1 MKARLILPGLL
12 LLVLLAAACTPA
24 PNLRNEKFLKDSSLI
39 ESSED
44 CEAPCW
50 RGITPG
56 VTTWSDALTI
66 LEDAPDLENPETQTV
81 ENSPVVGAQWKP
93 VDGDPCCQM
102 VSEDG
107 EVVSSLF
114 IQLAP
119 NQTMSQLIEA
129 QGEPTYVLGT
139 PGTDDQAI
147 LNLFY
152 PDKGMVVFAFV
163 TGAAN
168 GELTESSEII
178 GVFYTTLERM
188 DLTVK
193 LSNLYAWDGYRPF
206 SAYAPD
212 NPDVQ
217 YAVTQSVTL
226 TPTPTPGQ

>member
-12 LLVLLAAACTPA
+12 FLVLLAAACLPA
-24 PNLRNEKFLKDSSLI
+24 PNLRNEKFLKDSSLV

-44 CEAPCW
+44 CQAPCW

-81 ENSPVVGAQWKP
+81 ENSPVLGAQWKS
-93 VDGDPCCQM
+93 VGGDPCCQM

-107 EVVSSLF
+107 KVVSSLF
-114 IQLAP
+114 LQLAP
-119 NQTMSQLIEA
+119 NQTMGQLIEA
-129 QGEPTYVLGT
+129 QGEPAYVLGT

-163 TGAAN
+163 AGAAK

-188 DLTVK
+188 DLTIK
-193 LSNLYAWDGYRPF
+193 LSNLYAWDGYKPF